1 MANLSN
7 INGKFVVNT
16 AGNIGV
22 GTLTPRNDANTTNI
36 SIQSSGTA
44 RLFVNNT
51 GASGK
56 EYAIYSSANGDFGIF
71 DYNAVSARL
80 VINSSGNATF
90 AGEITSGDDINAGGK
105 LVCANVG
112 SDKKIAFRRTGA
124 NNFSIEHD
132 TSSLYFYNETTAEL
146 PIRFFNNG
154 DVSMIAGNVGIGTS
168 SPSKTLHVVGDQLIF
183 GNLFLQSNANGFRTI
198 ALNTAD
204 GADNQELYLCGGA
217 TASSTRGAQVGV
229 YGNEVSTTGGS
240 VVIVAGNVSTGDID
254 FLTANTQRMIINNAG
269 NVGIGTTSPSTD
281 LHVNSENAEGSLTL
295 SRGGNN
301 IVSGQ
306 GVGSIVFPA
315 DYNGT
320 PTNYGKIVTYANA
333 LSSVRG
339 SIDFKVKSTSGNLL
353 TGLTVYGTFSGVN
366 VGIGTTSPA
375 SKLVVRT
382 STDHNF
388 EVEETGGELRLS
400 ALNDARSANIGLQFA
415 ASEFNFITGNVGIE
429 NTNPDAKLS
438 VGANI
443 SSHANGISVN
453 AGAGGGNILALG
465 TTNHNWF
472 PFSNGQ
478 NYYSSDQH
486 NFRNS
491 SHGTTFGVW
500 NSTGLGIG
508 TTSPTKTL
516 QVNGSVALTT
526 TATDGTKRFHTYPDD
541 WHSWYYKS
549 SVVNSQSADVMTYY
563 QQFLIRHQDS
573 TNVFIIRGN
582 GNVGIANDNP
592 ASLLSVGNTSYGSTA
607 RIDCMAADSQN
618 AEIRAFGNTQ
628 GTGVVYVGQSTAYGG
643 GIAYNGDGSP
653 AYGDFGTD
661 RVTLFGR
668 SGSTSH
674 KVADWSYN
682 NGDKAFNFYG
692 PIVVS
697 GTRGSAGQVLT
708 SNGNAQATWET
719 PSAGGDFKTK
729 GVTLATVTS
738 SGTTVATTVNAST
751 VTNNSCGV
759 IKFTMG
765 HAANIIV
772 VSFVVYE
779 TSNMWFVN
787 RADEGENSNNDNDII
802 YSGVATNTLT
812 FKAKNSSPS
821 SGYNGVVMIECFP
834 PSMFTL

>member
-1 MANLSN
+1 M
-7 INGKFVVNT
+7 
-16 AGNIGV
+16 
-22 GTLTPRNDANTTNI
+22 
-36 SIQSSGTA
+36 Q
-44 RLFVNNT
+44 
-51 GASGK
+51 
-56 EYAIYSSANGDFGIF
+56 
-71 DYNAVSARL
+71 
-80 VINSSGNATF
+80 
-90 AGEITSGDDINAGGK
+90 
-105 LVCANVG
+105 
-112 SDKKIAFRRTGA
+112 
-124 NNFSIEHD
+124 
-132 TSSLYFYNETTAEL
+132 
-146 PIRFFNNG
+146 
-154 DVSMIAGNVGIGTS
+154 
-168 SPSKTLHVVGDQLIF
+168 
-183 GNLFLQSNANGFRTI
+183 
-198 ALNTAD
+198 
-204 GADNQELYLCGGA
+204 
-217 TASSTRGAQVGV
+217 
-229 YGNEVSTTGGS
+229 
-240 VVIVAGNVSTGDID
+240 
-254 FLTANTQRMIINNAG
+254 
-269 NVGIGTTSPSTD
+269 
-281 LHVNSENAEGSLTL
+281 
-295 SRGGNN
+295 
-301 IVSGQ
+301 
-306 GVGSIVFPA
+306 
-315 DYNGT
+315 
-320 PTNYGKIVTYANA
+320 
-333 LSSVRG
+333 
-339 SIDFKVKSTSGNLL
+339 
-353 TGLTVYGTFSGVN
+353 
-366 VGIGTTSPA
+366 
-375 SKLVVRT
+375 
-382 STDHNF
+382 
-388 EVEETGGELRLS
+388 
-400 ALNDARSANIGLQFA
+400 
-415 ASEFNFITGNVGIE
+415 
-429 NTNPDAKLS
+429 
-438 VGANI
+438 NI

-592 ASLLSVGNTSYGSTA
+592 ASLLSVGSTSYGSTA

-719 PSAGGDFKTK
+719 PSAGGDF
-729 GVTLATVTS
+729 
-738 SGTTVATTVNAST
+738 
-751 VTNNSCGV
+751 
-759 IKFTMG
+759 
-765 HAANIIV
+765 
-772 VSFVVYE
+772 
-779 TSNMWFVN
+779 
-787 RADEGENSNNDNDII
+787 
-802 YSGVATNTLT
+802 
-812 FKAKNSSPS
+812 
-821 SGYNGVVMIECFP
+821 
-834 PSMFTL
+834 